1 MGGVLIFEVEQGM
14 TLYRISQLCTSYMV
28 ATKLSS
34 PVSGIMAVNH
44 AFQVIVSAGL
54 QSQFAIL
61 YSYALAA
68 YHTYSYTNIC
78 IKVLCIK

>member
-14 TLYRISQLCTSYMV
+14 MLYRSSQLCASYMV

-34 PVSGIMAVNH
+34 SVSGILAVNH
-44 AFQVIVSAGL
+44 AFQVIVSAGS

-68 YHTYSYTNIC
+68 YQPIIPIPNIL
-78 IKVLCIK
+78 IY